1 MLADCPGR
9 DCCVRC
15 RQLVWLRVPASRWRS
30 GWGVSLWEGN
40 EWVNNSGRPLLM
52 QGVRAPEANEPPV
65 KPDEWTIHMVFI
77 AIHRFFI
84 PPQSPGTTAPQFFTE
99 KKSSIHS
106 LNEGGHRGVPIS
118 GNQCNRVSRAPRPWR
133 GISSS
138 RWPLGVRH
146 QAMPA
151 LRISPRLR
159 SQVRLLRTEPSWKLL
174 SSWQR

>member
-1 MLADCPGR
+1 MNPPGSPMNGPFT
-9 DCCVRC
+9 
-15 RQLVWLRVPASRWRS
+15 WF
-30 GWGVSLWEGN
+30 SL
-40 EWVNNSGRPLLM
+40 P
-52 QGVRAPEANEPPV
+52 
-65 KPDEWTIHMVFI
+65 FI
-77 AIHRFFI
+77 AFSSLLNRQEPLH
-84 PPQSPGTTAPQFFTE
+84 PQFFTE

-118 GNQCNRVSRAPRPWR
+118 GNQCNRFSSPPRPWW
-133 GISSS
+133 GSSSS